1 MESPMKELRDRVL
14 IPLAVPLLALAV
26 IVVVV
31 LNFSRVLLAL
41 EGEMATIVAIVTASA
56 VLFGC
61 AWFSSRGEAR
71 SAGNVGVLAVA
82 GMLLV
87 FSGLTGMAKINEE
100 KSEAAADKP
109 PPLPPGP
116 PAATIHAFDLGF
128 TEKTATI
135 PAGGAKIAYVNDG
148 TLQHTLL
155 FDNVGG
161 FKLSVASRGDT
172 GEGVVKL
179 EPGTYTYYCDVP
191 GHRPA
196 GMEGT
201 MTVTPGGAAGA
212 AAPGGAGG
220 GAGIE
225 VEAGDLFLKPSE
237 LKAAPGPVQVTYKNS
252 GQLQHTLVVEE
263 DPKFEKLVADG
274 GKTVSGTLQVG
285 PGTYTLYCDVP
296 GHRAAGMEAKLLVG

>member
-1 MESPMKELRDRVL
+1 MKELRDRVL
-14 IPLAVPLLALAV
+14 IPLAVPLVALAV

-41 EGEMATIVAIVTASA
+41 EGEVATIVAILTASA

-71 SAGNVGVLAVA
+71 SPANVGVLAVA

-87 FSGLTGMAKINEE
+87 FSGLTAMAKINEE

-109 PPLPPGP
+109 PPLPSGP

-128 TEKTATI
+128 IEKQATA
-135 PAGGAKIAYVNDG
+135 PAGGAKIAYINDG

-155 FDNVGG
+155 FDNVAG
-161 FKLSVASRGDT
+161 FKLSVASKGAKA
-172 GEGVVKL
+172 EGVVKL

-191 GHRPA
+191 GHRQA

-201 MTVTPGGAAGA
+201 MTVTPGG
-212 AAPGGAGG
+212 GG
-220 GAGIE
+220 GASAGGAAID
-225 VEAGDLFLKPSE
+225 VEAGDLFLKPTE
-237 LKAAPGPVQVTYKNS
+237 LEAAPGAIQVNYKNV
-252 GQLQHTLVVEE
+252 GKLQHTLVVEE
-263 DPKFEKLVADG
+263 EPKFDKLVADA

-296 GHRAAGMEAKLLVG
+296 GHREAGMEAKLVAG